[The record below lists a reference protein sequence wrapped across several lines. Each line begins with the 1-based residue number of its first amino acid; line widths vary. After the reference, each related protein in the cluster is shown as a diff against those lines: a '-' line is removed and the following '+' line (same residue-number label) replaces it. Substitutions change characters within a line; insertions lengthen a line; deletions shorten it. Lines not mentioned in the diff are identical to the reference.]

1 MVQRTDSPLALEN
14 AYHWEKHLANK
25 TYLTQPVTGG
35 PTRDWSWSQAMD
47 EVRRMAA
54 HLKSLGLPPRSHVA
68 LMAKNQAH
76 WIMADLAI
84 WMAGHVSIPLYPNL
98 TADTVSQI
106 LDHSGAKL
114 ILIGK
119 LDAWDMMKDGVP
131 ASMPRIALPMS
142 PISGVPTWDSIVA
155 STQPLRD
162 SLVRDAD
169 DLATIIYT
177 SGSTGTPK
185 GVMHSFRTM
194 GVSGVGICK
203 HLNVNHDD
211 RMLSY
216 LPLAHAFERF
226 VVEMGSMASGFH
238 IYFAESLETFVQDLQ
253 RARPTLFISVPRLWL
268 KFQLGVFAKMPPE
281 KLDRL
286 LKIPVV
292 KGIVG
297 KKVLKGLGLDSV
309 RFAGSGSAPI
319 PADVIAWYRRLGLEL
334 LEGYGMTENFSYSHA
349 SEPGEARVGYVGT
362 AYPDCECRIS
372 AAGEIEVKS
381 PGTMLGYYK
390 APELTAEVMT
400 EDGFLKTGDRGEMDE
415 KGRLKITGRVK
426 ELFKTSKGKYVAPA
440 PIENKLL
447 SNTKLEQACV
457 TGSGQPQPHAI
468 VVLSEQLRADLAK
481 GTVKREAL
489 TPDLEKLVKE
499 VNDTLDPHEQLE
511 FLVVAKDPWL
521 IENGYLTPTLKIKR
535 GSVEKSYGPM
545 ADGWYSARKT
555 VIWQD

>member
-1 MVQRTDSPLALEN
+1 MAKRCDSPLALEN
-14 AYHWEKHLANK
+14 AYHWEKVLANK
-25 TYLTQPVTGG
+25 TYLTQPYPGG
-35 PTRDWSWSQAMD
+35 QTRDWSWVQAMD

-54 HLKSLGLPPRSHVA
+54 HIRSLGLPPRSHIA
-68 LMAKNQAH
+68 LMAKNQAQ
-76 WIMADLAI
+76 WIMTDLAI

-98 TADTVSQI
+98 TSDTVAQI
-106 LDHSGAKL
+106 LDHSEAKL

-119 LDAWDMMKDGVP
+119 LDSWDMMKDGVP

-142 PISGVPTWDSIVA
+142 PISGAPTWDEIVP

-162 SLVRDAD
+162 SPTRDAD

-194 GVSGVGICK
+194 GLSGVGITR
-203 HLNVNHDD
+203 HLDVNHDD

-226 VVEMGSMASGFH
+226 VVEMGSMAAGFH
-238 IYFAESLETFVQDLQ
+238 IFFAESLETFVQDLQ

-292 KGIVG
+292 RGIVG

-319 PADVIAWYRRLGLEL
+319 PADVISWYRRLGLEL

-372 AAGEIEVKS
+372 PSGEIEVKS

-390 APELTAEVMT
+390 APDLTAEMMT
-400 EDGFLKTGDRGEMDE
+400 ADGFLKTGDRGEMDE
-415 KGRLKITGRVK
+415 KGRLRITGRVK

-447 SNTKLEQACV
+447 SNTRLEQACV

-468 VVLSEQLRADLAK
+468 VVLAEQIRADLAK
-481 GTVKREAL
+481 GAVSRDAI
-489 TPDLEKLVKE
+489 TPELEKLVEE
-499 VNDTLDPHEQLE
+499 VNATLDPHEQLE
-511 FLVVAKDPWL
+511 FLVVAKEPWL

-535 GSVEKSYGPM
+535 GAVEKNYNPM
-545 ADGWYSARKT
+545 SDDWYSSRKR

>member
-1 MVQRTDSPLALEN
+1 MAKRCDSPLALDN
-14 AYHWEKHLANK
+14 AYHWEKVLANK
-25 TYLTQPVTGG
+25 TYLTQPYPGG
-35 PTRDWSWSQAMD
+35 TTRDWSWVQAMD

-54 HLKSLGLPPRSHVA
+54 HLRSLGLPPRSHVA
-68 LMAKNQAH
+68 LMAKNQAQ
-76 WIMADLAI
+76 WIMTDLAI

-98 TADTVSQI
+98 TSDTVVQI
-106 LDHSGAKL
+106 LDHSEAKL

-119 LDAWDMMKDGVP
+119 LDSWDMMKDGVP
-131 ASMPRIALPMS
+131 AAMPRIALPMS
-142 PISGVPTWDSIVA
+142 PISGAPTWDEIIP
-155 STQPLRD
+155 STQPLRE
-162 SLVRDAD
+162 SPARDAD

-194 GVSGVGICK
+194 GLSGVGITR
-203 HLNVNHDD
+203 HLTVTHDD

-226 VVEMGSMASGFH
+226 VVEMGSMAAGFH
-238 IYFAESLETFVQDLQ
+238 IFFAESLDTFVQDLQ

-292 KGIVG
+292 RGIVG

-319 PADVIAWYRRLGLEL
+319 PADVIGWYRRLGLEL

-372 AAGEIEVKS
+372 PAGEIEVKS

-390 APELTAEVMT
+390 APDLTAEMMT
-400 EDGFLKTGDRGEMDE
+400 ADGFLKTGDRGEMDE
-415 KGRLKITGRVK
+415 KGRLRITGRVK

-447 SNTKLEQACV
+447 SNTRLEQACV

-468 VVLSEQLRADLAK
+468 IVLAEQLRADLAK
-481 GTVKREAL
+481 GSVTRDQI
-489 TPDLEKLVKE
+489 TPELEKLVE
-499 VNDTLDPHEQLE
+499 QVNATLDPHEQLE
-511 FLVVAKDPWL
+511 FLVVAKEPWM

-535 GSVEKSYGPM
+535 AAVEKTYTPM
-545 ADGWYSARKT
+545 SDGWYSSRKH
-555 VIWQD
+555 VIWQE